1 MKRLFVF
8 ILLLFTIS
16 GFSQSNVESGTWV
29 IWNNQAWLKSGSDS
43 TLYGNSELVPYLQN
57 IMTVVSAKQSA
68 NGNAANLTGLTPG
81 QVGLNNVTNESKATM
96 FTNPTFT
103 GTPVF
108 PLGSILSSYLANGA
122 VGNLSGTNTGDN
134 ATNTNYAT
142 DYRAANFIAG
152 TNYLAP
158 NGSAAALT
166 NFPTLNQNTT
176 GTAAGLSVNIA
187 QSQVTNLLTDLAAKQ
202 ATLVSGVNIKTVNGN
217 DITGPGNLVVTGGS
231 GSPGGINKQLQ
242 YNDAGSFNGVSNIEV
257 ESGNLAL
264 IPISTPTPITNRLL
278 SYSKSFAG
286 RLLPTIQGPSGIES
300 SLQVSLHG
308 NSVTL
313 VAPSNGSTAPTAIG
327 ALLTTAATI
336 SHQQTIASANPWLAT
351 RRTRYQTST
360 TAGNQSGVRT
370 AYVQWFRSNAGGF
383 GGFWFRT
390 QIGTSINLNGG
401 QKFAGLCAAVTALA
415 GDPSALV
422 NMCGVGYDAAD
433 ASTGNWFF
441 MRNDGSGT
449 AIKVDLGVNAA
460 RNTTHG
466 FDLIMFSPP
475 NSTSLFVKITNIHT
489 GTVVLDTSYDTDL
502 PAVNTGLALKIEVRN
517 GVVAAADN
525 IDVSKIY
532 IESDY

>member
-1 MKRLFVF
+1 
-8 ILLLFTIS
+8 
-16 GFSQSNVESGTWV
+16 
-29 IWNNQAWLKSGSDS
+29 
-43 TLYGNSELVPYLQN
+43 
-57 IMTVVSAKQSA
+57 
-68 NGNAANLTGLTPG
+68 
-81 QVGLNNVTNESKATM
+81 
-96 FTNPTFT
+96 
-103 GTPVF
+103 
-108 PLGSILSSYLANGA
+108 
-122 VGNLSGTNTGDN
+122 
-134 ATNTNYAT
+134 
-142 DYRAANFIAG
+142 
-152 TNYLAP
+152 
-158 NGSAAALT
+158 
-166 NFPTLNQNTT
+166 
-176 GTAAGLSVNIA
+176 
-187 QSQVTNLLTDLAAKQ
+187 
-202 ATLVSGVNIKTVNGN
+202 
-217 DITGPGNLVVTGGS
+217 
-231 GSPGGINKQLQ
+231 
-242 YNDAGSFNGVSNIEV
+242 
-257 ESGNLAL
+257 
-264 IPISTPTPITNRLL
+264 
-278 SYSKSFAG
+278 
-286 RLLPTIQGPSGIES
+286 
-300 SLQVSLHG
+300 
-308 NSVTL
+308 
-313 VAPSNGSTAPTAIG
+313 
-327 ALLTTAATI
+327 LLTTAATI